1 MPALACGPYNG
12 LMINQQRTGTDPF
25 VAALARRDF
34 GAMGTC
40 LAPGT
45 RFRALL
51 PATSVRSVRSVRG
64 VMT

>member
-1 MPALACGPYNG
+1 MPALAGGPYNG
-12 LMINQQRTGTDPF
+12 LMINQQRTGTDLF

-40 LAPGT
+40 LAPGI
-45 RFRALL
+45 RFRALVA
-51 PATSVRSVRSVRG
+51 ATSVRSVRSLRG

>member
-1 MPALACGPYNG
+1 MPALAGGPYNG
-12 LMINQQRTGTDPF
+12 LMINQQRTGTDLF

-40 LAPGT
+40 LAPGI
-45 RFRALL
+45 RFRALV
-51 PATSVRSVRSVRG
+51 PVRSVRSVRG